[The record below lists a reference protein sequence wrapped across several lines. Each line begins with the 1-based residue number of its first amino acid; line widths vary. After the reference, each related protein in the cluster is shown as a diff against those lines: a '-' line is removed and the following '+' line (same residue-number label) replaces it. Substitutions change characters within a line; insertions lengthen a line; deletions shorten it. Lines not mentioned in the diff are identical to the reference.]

1 MAEVAALARYPVKGL
16 TPEPQDALVVQP
28 DGRAAGDRVLA
39 FRFADATLPETR
51 DGLEYWPKQR
61 GLALLDF
68 PSLARLRLTYDH
80 EGRRLRITDGD
91 RTLVEAGLWDG
102 ARRRI
107 ADAVTAWVLATPEG
121 PLLGRPGRLPLELVG
136 DGAAARFQDRP
147 RGFVTLHSRASVRA
161 VGSAVPSVPV
171 DDRRFRSNIVIDG
184 VPAWQEL
191 EWAAAGAEVTIG
203 GVRFTVTGTIERCL
217 AIAANP
223 ETGRRDAPL
232 LKVLTAEFAQDRP
245 TLGVLLLPTGPGGTI
260 RVGDPVVVH

>member
-51 DGLEYWPKQR
+51 DGLDYWPKQR

-147 RGFVTLHSRASVRA
+147 RGFVTLHSQASVEAVASRPGRNSSGRPRA
-161 VGSAVPSVPV
+161 RRSPSAGSASRSPG
-171 DDRRFRSNIVIDG
+171 RSNA
-184 VPAWQEL
+184 AWRSRRTPRP
-191 EWAAAGAEVTIG
+191 AAATP
-203 GVRFTVTGTIERCL
+203 RC
-217 AIAANP
+217 
-223 ETGRRDAPL
+223 
-232 LKVLTAEFAQDRP
+232 
-245 TLGVLLLPTGPGGTI
+245 
-260 RVGDPVVVH
+260 